1 MKKGNYGIDAPVCV
15 ICFLCLGLTLGI
27 GVIFIKSMLSQIIAS
42 ILSFIFIFSGLG
54 MIFSSK
60 VGKYI
65 LRDKIINKLALTGDE
80 KILDVGCGKGLM
92 INGAAQRLKSGKAY
106 GIDIWSLKDQSK
118 NSKEELLK
126 NAIIEGTE
134 NKLEIVNGD
143 MRGMPFEDNYFDVV
157 ISSLAIH
164 NIENKDER
172 KKALNEI
179 ARIAKV
185 NGKIAILDL
194 ANIQEYANI
203 LKENGFQIK
212 EITKN
217 QYLMFPSV
225 RILYA
230 TRVAAKGTL

>member
-15 ICFLCLGLTLGI
+15 ICFLCVGVALGI
-27 GVIFIKSMLSQIIAS
+27 GIIFIKSTLPQIVAS
-42 ILSFIFIFSGLG
+42 ILSFISIFSGLG

-80 KILDVGCGKGLM
+80 KVLDVGCGKGLM
-92 INGAAQRLKSGKAY
+92 INGVAQRLKSGKAY
-106 GIDIWSLKDQSK
+106 GIDIWSSKDQSR

-126 NAIIEGTE
+126 NAVIEGTE

-143 MRGMPFEDNYFDVV
+143 MRDMPFEDNYFDVV

-164 NIENKDER
+164 NIENKDGR

-179 ARIAKV
+179 ARITKV

-194 ANIQEYANI
+194 ANIQEYAHI
-203 LKENGFQIK
+203 LKENGFEIK

-230 TRVAAKGTL
+230 TRLSTPNIL

>member
-1 MKKGNYGIDAPVCV
+1 MKKGNYGLDAPVCI
-15 ICFLCLGLTLGI
+15 ICFLCVGIVLGI
-27 GVIFIKSMLSQIIAS
+27 GAIFIKGTLPQIIVSFLTFIS
-42 ILSFIFIFSGLG
+42 IFNGLC

-65 LRDKIINKLALTGDE
+65 LRDRIINNLLLTGNE
-80 KILDVGCGKGLM
+80 KVLDVGCGRGLM
-92 INGAAQRLKSGKAY
+92 LNGAAQRLKSGKAY
-106 GIDIWSLKDQSK
+106 GIDIWSSKDQSR

-126 NAIIEGTE
+126 NAVIEGTE
-134 NKLEIVNGD
+134 NKLEIVNCD
-143 MRGMPFEDNYFDVV
+143 MRNMPFQDNYFDVV

-179 ARIAKV
+179 ARITKV

-194 ANIQEYANI
+194 ANIQEYAHI
-203 LKENGFQIK
+203 LKENGFKIK

-230 TRVAAKGTL
+230 TRISTKDTL

>member
-15 ICFLCLGLTLGI
+15 ICFLCVGLAFGV
-27 GVIFIKSMLSQIIAS
+27 GVIFISGIFLKALFIIVAFVS
-42 ILSFIFIFSGLG
+42 ILSGLG

-80 KILDVGCGKGLM
+80 KVLDVGCGKGLM

-106 GIDIWSLKDQSK
+106 GIDIWSLKDQSR

-143 MRGMPFEDNYFDVV
+143 MRDMPFEDNYFDVV

-179 ARIAKV
+179 ARITKV

-194 ANIQEYANI
+194 ANIQEYAHS
-203 LKENGFQIK
+203 LKENGFKIK

-230 TRVAAKGTL
+230 TRFAAKG

>member
-1 MKKGNYGIDAPVCV
+1 MVYCHVN
-15 ICFLCLGLTLGI
+15 F
-27 GVIFIKSMLSQIIAS
+27 
-42 ILSFIFIFSGLG
+42 
-54 MIFSSK
+54 FSSK

-65 LRDKIINKLALTGDE
+65 LRDKIINKLALTEDE
-80 KILDVGCGKGLM
+80 KVLDVGCGEGLM
-92 INGAAQRLKSGKAY
+92 INGAAQKLKSGRDY
-106 GIDIWSLKDQSK
+106 GIDIWSLKDQSR

-126 NAIIEGTE
+126 NAIIEWTE
-134 NKLEIVNGD
+134 NKFEIVNGD
-143 MRGMPFEDNYFDVV
+143 MRDMPFEDNYFDVV

-179 ARIAKV
+179 ARVTKV

-194 ANIQEYANI
+194 NNIQEYANI
-203 LKENGFQIK
+203 LKENGFKIK
-212 EITKN
+212 EVTKN

-230 TRVAAKGTL
+230 TLVATKGTL